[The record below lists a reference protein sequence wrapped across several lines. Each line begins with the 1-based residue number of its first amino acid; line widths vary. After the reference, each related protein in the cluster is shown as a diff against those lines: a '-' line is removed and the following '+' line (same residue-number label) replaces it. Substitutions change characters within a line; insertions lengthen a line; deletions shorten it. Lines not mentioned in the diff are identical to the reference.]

1 MIREVSEAL
10 VGIIHDATPEMGDWV
25 ELSSLTQGDTV
36 PTSTKA
42 ALALIAI
49 EPHPHMLNRPLVDGI
64 AGLVRAPLHLKLRY
78 LITFMGAHDEAQTR
92 LGRIVQAFHT
102 TPILAGADLQPPLA
116 DTVDA
121 IAIRLL
127 TPNADERNQI
137 WGLLGRA
144 GRVSLFYEVDVAPI
158 PVIERQGAGRI
169 QSHEIRYVGA
179 S

>member
-10 VGIIHDATPEMGDWV
+10 VDLIHDATPDIGDWV
-25 ELSSLTQGDTV
+25 EIGSLTQGDTA
-36 PTSTKA
+36 PGATKA
-42 ALALIAI
+42 ALTLIAI
-49 EPHPHMLNRPLVDGI
+49 EPHPHMLNRPLVDGV

-78 LITFMGAHDEAQTR
+78 LITFMGSHDEAQTR

-116 DTVDA
+116 ESVDS

-144 GRVSLFYEVDVAPI
+144 GRVALFYEVDVAPI